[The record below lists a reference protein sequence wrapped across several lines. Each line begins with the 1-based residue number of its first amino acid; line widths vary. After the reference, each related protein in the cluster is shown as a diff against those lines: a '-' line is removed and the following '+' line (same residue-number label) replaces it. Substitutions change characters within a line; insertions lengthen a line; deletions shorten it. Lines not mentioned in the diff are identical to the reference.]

1 MPGPRASPVHKFD
14 AMQIYFASGIG
25 GEKGV
30 LRDSLTRKSDFLLLA
45 EPCPVAA
52 RSDGT
57 AGKERTSE
65 GTGRNQAIVS
75 QGA

>member
-30 LRDSLTRKSDFLLLA
+30 F
-45 EPCPVAA
+45 
-52 RSDGT
+52 
-57 AGKERTSE
+57 E
-65 GTGRNQAIVS
+65 GLVDEKI
-75 QGA
+75 